1 MTQRTKSKDEEALF
15 AAFYRDLKSEM
26 EQSGEAI
33 DDDSEEEARQLFF
46 ALRGM
51 GCDAG
56 DMEADQDNVDFL
68 KKLIDDGTSSDFSES
83 ESDSDSDSGSEDE
96 GMESEQRPAKIDN
109 TTDAFEVAT
118 IDDYDDFEV
127 DEELALLRQMLPAF
141 SDKRLRKIQQA
152 FHGSLHDPSLLDL
165 ALVVRES
172 MPDYIT
178 NTWLKQMSLLTAKY
192 VMAKASQDGLVDI
205 HVLNNVLE
213 LEAAVGSLDRALEFH
228 QTEYKQYQL
237 TPNGYS
243 DRLVVQMFLKHNR
256 FPRALAFKAKVEE
269 ASRSLDI
276 PSYGSLVDYCARHNQ
291 LGSALI
297 LLKECIDLHGSPP
310 PEASLSQLRI
320 ICRRHDLVDELRLNK
335 LIGKDPTEW
344 LRHGEAHLKREMSKR
359 GRRDVRLPRNLL
371 VQV

>member
-1 MTQRTKSKDEEALF
+1 LF
-15 AAFYRDLKSEM
+15 AAFYRDIKNEL
-26 EQSGEAI
+26 EQSGEVI
-33 DDDSEEEARQLFF
+33 HDSTEEEARELFF
-46 ALRGM
+46 AFRAMKNG
-51 GCDAG
+51 GN
-56 DMEADQDNVDFL
+56 EADQDAMDFMNNEAV
-68 KKLIDDGTSSDFSES
+68 DDGKDLDSASDDTDS
-83 ESDSDSDSGSEDE
+83 SDSDSDSDADSMEDE
-96 GMESEQRPAKIDN
+96 QKLTKIDN
-109 TTDAFEVAT
+109 TTDAFEVAR

-127 DEELALLRQMLPAF
+127 DEELVQLRQMLPAF
-141 SDKRLRKIQQA
+141 SDRRLRKIQQA

-192 VMAKASQDGLVDI
+192 VVAKAAQDGLVDI

-228 QTEYKQYQL
+228 QTEYKKYQM
-237 TPNGYS
+237 TPNSYS
-243 DRLVVQMFLKHNR
+243 DRLVIQMFLRHNR
-256 FPRALAFKAKVEE
+256 FPRALAFKDKVEVT
-269 ASRSLDI
+269 SRSLDI
-276 PSYGSLVDYCARHNQ
+276 PAYGSLVDYCARHNQ

-320 ICRRHDLVDELRLNK
+320 LCRRRDLVDKLRLTQ

-344 LRHGEAHLKREMSKR
+344 LRHGEANLKREMSKR

-371 VQV
+371 VQA

>member
-1 MTQRTKSKDEEALF
+1 MFVD
-15 AAFYRDLKSEM
+15 FYRDLKNEM
-26 EQSGEAI
+26 EQSGEVI
-33 DDDSEEEARQLFF
+33 DNATEAEARELFF

-51 GCDAG
+51 GMSG
-56 DMEADQDNVDFL
+56 DMEADEDDIDFMQDT
-68 KKLIDDGTSSDFSES
+68 IDDDT
-83 ESDSDSDSGSEDE
+83 DSGSEDD
-96 GMESEQRPAKIDN
+96 GMENEHMLAKIDN
-109 TTDAFEVAT
+109 TTEAFEVAGV
-118 IDDYDDFEV
+118 DDEDAFEV
-127 DEELALLRQMLPAF
+127 DEELVQLRQMLPAF
-141 SDKRLRKIQQA
+141 SDKRLQKIQKA
-152 FHGSLHDPSLLDL
+152 FHGSLNDPSLLDL

-192 VMAKASQDGLVDI
+192 VVAKAAQDGLVDI

-228 QTEYKQYQL
+228 QTEYKKYQL
-237 TPNGYS
+237 APNGFS
-243 DRLVVQMFLKHNR
+243 DRLVLQMFLEHNR
-256 FPRALAFKAKVEE
+256 FQRALAFKEKVEE

-291 LGSALI
+291 LGSAVI

-310 PEASLSQLRI
+310 PEASLSKLRI
-320 ICRRHDLVDELRLNK
+320 LCRQHDLVDELRLTK

-344 LRHGEAHLKREMSKR
+344 LRHGEAHLKREMSKS
-359 GRRDVRLPRNLL
+359 GRRGVRLARDIL